1 MAPCLR
7 LVLEQ
12 HVVFGYW
19 IDAFSLFKTRREGS
33 HYSRVPLVVHLP
45 SSLLAPGYLSSI
57 LQCCHNKYSGFG
69 LGSPAF
75 LCCLVF
81 AHENQFIG
89 AEKHFGPAFFS
100 VSIVWWRSL
109 VFQNIVGCSRCS
121 FISCNLCQCLP
132 THSQEKLKL
141 FCGCSE
147 AENTRG
153 NYLGSISLLA
163 SLTRTHIPFW

>member
-1 MAPCLR
+1 MHFLCLKPGEKI
-7 LVLEQ
+7 VITACSS
-12 HVVFGYW
+12 GCP
-19 IDAFSLFKTRREGS
+19 FS
-33 HYSRVPLVVHLP
+33 LP

-69 LGSPAF
+69 LGSAAF

-89 AEKHFGPAFFS
+89 AEKHFVPAFFS

-121 FISCNLCQCLP
+121 FMSSSLCQYLP

-141 FCGCSE
+141 FCGCSD